1 MLDDANA
8 PIFNIVDKGALHA
21 LPEQPFS
28 WPWYGQLMGLPQTL
42 AYMLQLNFWLKHY
55 EVRIR

>member
-8 PIFNIVDKGALHA
+8 PIFNIVDKGALQA
-21 LPEQPFS
+21 LPEQVFS